1 MVSLRY
7 QRLVECIEL
16 CLSNMRIADI
26 ARYLWVS
33 SIIGA
38 TEEHVQ
44 LVFNEFSRRL
54 VASAEGTGDIVTLEE
69 AATMIWTCGC
79 TKDSHGWTNPQ
90 VMSMLCDH
98 LRSCSSS
105 SSSNSNNHSS
115 SPVSKASSFAALP
128 LKLIIRVLWS
138 LGIHGI
144 NEDDLC
150 TDGLVTPLNLSCG

>member
-1 MVSLRY
+1 
-7 QRLVECIEL
+7 
-16 CLSNMRIADI
+16 MRIADI

-44 LVFNEFSRRL
+44 LVFQEFSRRL

-69 AATMIWTCGC
+69 AATMIWTAGC
-79 TKDSHGWTNPQ
+79 TKDSHGWTNLQ

-98 LRSCSSS
+98 LRSTSS
-105 SSSNSNNHSS
+105 SSSNSNSNNNSS
-115 SPVSKASSFAALP
+115 TPVSKASSFAALP

-144 NEDDLC
+144 NDDDLC
-150 TDGLVTPLNLSCG
+150 TDGLVI